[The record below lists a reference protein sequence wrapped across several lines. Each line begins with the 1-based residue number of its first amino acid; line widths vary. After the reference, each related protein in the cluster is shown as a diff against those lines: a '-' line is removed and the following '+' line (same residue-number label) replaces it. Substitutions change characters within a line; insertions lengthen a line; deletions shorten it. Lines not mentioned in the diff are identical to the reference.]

1 MKTTPTNAAIIEG
14 LKAQLAQVDALIAQ
28 GVLQGAASRQARDD
42 LEQQVL
48 AALLGK
54 PVGAPP
60 ETVRAPHGLV
70 AAVTVFVL
78 AFGLV
83 GYAAMGNRSGWTV
96 GPGDNG
102 EEAAQASPEQ
112 QAQVAAMTAKLVA
125 RLKAQPEDADGWA
138 MLARSYSMQGKYTEA
153 LEAHK
158 KVMALRP
165 QDAQAMADY
174 ADGLAMVNNRSLEGE
189 PEKLILQAVQL
200 DPSNVKALALAG
212 TVAFNRNDFKGAV
225 AYWEHATQIAD
236 PTSGYAQ
243 QLQGA
248 LAEARQR
255 AGPPAAPAAAPA
267 PTPFAAAPAAA
278 PNAAASAVA
287 GATVSGRVSLKEGL
301 KAQFSPDDTV
311 FIYARAPS
319 GSRMPLAIL
328 KKRVRDLPL
337 DFSLDDSLAMSP
349 AARLSTAPQVIVS
362 ARISK
367 TGNAMPSPGD
377 WQAESAPV
385 AVGASGLQ
393 IEIGEQVQ

>member
-28 GVLQGAASRQARDD
+28 GVLQGAASRQARGD

-48 AALLGK
+48 AAVLGK

-60 ETVRAPHGLV
+60 EAVRAPRGLV

-212 TVAFNRNDFKGAV
+212 TVAFNRNNYAGAV
-225 AYWEHATQIAD
+225 GYWEHAIQIAD

-255 AGPPAAPAAAPA
+255 AGLPAAAATPA
-267 PTPFAAAPAAA
+267 PSPFAAAPPAA
-278 PNAAASAVA
+278 PNAASGAAT

-385 AVGASGLQ
+385 AVGANGLR